1 MGQSGSSVKGF
12 RPSLVAHLNGL
23 LAAKQLPASSDA
35 FTEEINASNIQILTQ
50 NMICLLKLEKSNLG
64 GFFDPLSQLFQS
76 LLQLMPIINML
87 VSASPVMRLG
97 KFYHNKQSID
107 RIAADIK
114 KSLDRCL
121 SKQILRREWFNG
133 YKTKERFE
141 LESVLFYWL
150 DYLQRLVD
158 KFDGYLKTLSIDWL
172 NDKLTRL
179 QQLLIEIRINDQD
192 LSQLSKGIGR
202 IDTSRKDIP
211 KVDAALPVNWHEIL
225 GSSISSIRE
234 QQKRQHMTY
243 ILLRDV
249 IFSVIGLLAVGYSE
263 RTLPWL
269 SDFLNFL
276 MITIVNEYIAYMMNV
291 SESAYNQSLFPLRPL
306 IHTNVSKDFEY
317 NLREGVIT
325 LLNDTSTPQCYLDKK
340 QLIIETLFYLSE
352 NVTPEHGPWYVLMV
366 KLVSQFL
373 HQQDDDAVGDS
384 VVFGVSPK
392 VSRPVTLFQKA
403 CIQELDSLH
412 KHNESGGC
420 AQSIKR

>member
-1 MGQSGSSVKGF
+1 MGQSSYSVKRF
-12 RPSLVAHLNGL
+12 RLSLVAHLNGL
-23 LAAKQLPASSDA
+23 LAANQLPASSDA
-35 FTEEINASNIQILTQ
+35 FTEEINASNIQVLTQ
-50 NMICLLKLEKSNLG
+50 DMIYLLELERCHLG

-76 LLQLMPIINML
+76 LLELMPIINML
-87 VSASPVMRLG
+87 VSASPIRRVG
-97 KFYHNKQSID
+97 KLFYQKQSIH
-107 RIAADIK
+107 RIAADIR
-114 KSLDRCL
+114 KSLDGCL
-121 SKQILRREWFNG
+121 NNQILRRDWFNG
-133 YKTKERFE
+133 HKTKERFE

-150 DYLQRLVD
+150 DYLQRLVE
-158 KFDGYLKTLSIDWL
+158 KFDGYLKNLSIDWL

-179 QQLLIEIRINDQD
+179 QQLLIEVRVNDQD
-192 LSQLSKGIGR
+192 LSLLSKDITW
-202 IDTSRKDIP
+202 IDTSRIDTP
-211 KVDAALPVNWHEIL
+211 KVDATLPVNWHEIL
-225 GSSISSIRE
+225 GSSVSSIRE
-234 QQKRQHMTY
+234 QQKRQHMTSV
-243 ILLRDV
+243 LLRDV
-249 IFSVIGLLAVGYSE
+249 IFSVIGFLAVGYSE
-263 RTLPWL
+263 RALPWL
-269 SDFLNFL
+269 SDLLNFL
-276 MITIVNEYIAYMMNV
+276 MITIVNEYIAYMMSISV
-291 SESAYNQSLFPLRPL
+291 SAYNQSLFPLRPL

-420 AQSIKR
+420 SQSIKK